1 MEVEVWRMSPERVLP
16 EPEDDQ
22 QQPPPPQELG
32 PVPVP
37 VLGPGPGPGPA
48 HWSSEE
54 EEEDEEESGGGPE
67 APAPGGYQ
75 YLPLSQE
82 PGPGGAAEPDIGE
95 RLQELRLY
103 LPEAPAD
110 SDEEDVEATPSSRQ
124 SIPMDPEHV
133 ELVKRTM
140 AAIKIPSLG
149 VPSWAQE
156 ISDEQWQSVV
166 QQTIETKRS
175 TVAVKDVGQQ

>member
-22 QQPPPPQELG
+22 QQPPPPPPPQEM
-32 PVPVP
+32 
-37 VLGPGPGPGPA
+37 GPGPGPGPG

-54 EEEDEEESGGGPE
+54 EEEEEEEESGGGPE
-67 APAPGGYQ
+67 APAPGGGYQ

-110 SDEEDVEATPSSRQ
+110 SDEEDEEATPSSRQ

-156 ISDEQWQSVV
+156 ISEEQWQSVV

>member
-1 MEVEVWRMSPERVLP
+1 MEVGSFRMSPERVLP
-16 EPEDDQ
+16 EPEDEQ
-22 QQPPPPQELG
+22 QAQELG
-32 PVPVP
+32 P
-37 VLGPGPGPGPA
+37 GPAPA

-54 EEEDEEESGGGPE
+54 DEEEETEAAGDSPDSPGPG
-67 APAPGGYQ
+67 PGGGYQ
-75 YLPLSQE
+75 YLPLNQE
-82 PGPGGAAEPDIGE
+82 PGLGPSENGASEQDIGE
-95 RLQELRLY
+95 RLQELRLF

-110 SDEEDVEATPSSRQ
+110 SDEEDEGAAESSRH

-149 VPSWAQE
+149 IPSWAQE

-166 QQTIETKRS
+166 QQTIETRRT
-175 TVAVKDVGQQ
+175 TVAVKEAEQQ

>member
-1 MEVEVWRMSPERVLP
+1 MEIAAWRMSPERVLP
-16 EPEDDQ
+16 EPEDEQ
-22 QQPPPPQELG
+22 QQQPPQELG
-32 PVPVP
+32 A
-37 VLGPGPGPGPA
+37 GPGPGPVPA
-48 HWSSEE
+48 HWSSEDDD
-54 EEEDEEESGGGPE
+54 EEEDEEEEEESGGGPE
-67 APAPGGYQ
+67 SPSPGGGYQ

-110 SDEEDVEATPSSRQ
+110 SDEEEEEGATPSSRQ

-156 ISDEQWQSVV
+156 ISDEQWQS
-166 QQTIETKRS
+166 
-175 TVAVKDVGQQ
+175 

>member
-1 MEVEVWRMSPERVLP
+1 MEVGVFRMSPERVLP
-16 EPEDDQ
+16 EPEEEQ
-22 QQPPPPQELG
+22 RQEPG
-32 PVPVP
+32 PVP
-37 VLGPGPGPGPA
+37 A
-48 HWSSEE
+48 QWSSEE
-54 EEEDEEESGGGPE
+54 EEDEEQGADVQAGGSPGA
-67 APAPGGYQ
+67 APGYQ
-75 YLPLSQE
+75 YLPLGQE
-82 PGPGGAAEPDIGE
+82 PALGPPHTAAPQADIGE

-103 LPEAPAD
+103 LPEAPAESD
-110 SDEEDVEATPSSRQ
+110 DEEEDAARDNRQ

-166 QQTIETKRS
+166 RQTIETRRS
-175 TVAVKDVGQQ
+175 TVAVKEAGQQ